1 MVGDLYSPPA
11 PRRRV
16 DRATWDREIK
26 PVVARLE
33 TADEQVAQTAI
44 GALRK
49 VLPSYRDV
57 SDEALRA
64 SALRNSA
71 SARKTLLARRLPG
84 DTELA
89 EAAVAA
95 GERADQG
102 VYVQDV
108 LTAYRLS
115 IHQIREFLTEA
126 ATAAGCAPAVT
137 LEMVQL
143 LWALADAVGVRL
155 ATVHRDA
162 EIEIA
167 RHGERQ
173 RAEFL
178 RGLVF
183 GSVAPAEIRRLG
195 PAYHLTPDLR
205 YVALRGRPAPGVS
218 AGDLVR
224 VIGTAV
230 RAGGQHAF
238 VDILEGDVVGVAPKP
253 PEIDG
258 FPGIVGVGPAADLA
272 GIEPSFATASRVL
285 EVAERFGVPGVY
297 RLEDLSLRV
306 AVAAEDELG
315 ELLVRRYLRPVEK
328 LGGRAAAVFETVAA
342 FIEHGLSVKATAEAL
357 DVHQNTVRYRL
368 GRFEE
373 LTGACLERPVCAFEV
388 WWAMQREWLAS
399 RGGTSGVDL

>member
-1 MVGDLYSPPA
+1 MVGDLYSPPE

-16 DRATWDREIK
+16 DRATWDREIG
-26 PVVARLE
+26 PLLTRL
-33 TADEQVAQTAI
+33 AVCDAQVADA
-44 GALRK
+44 ALKSLRK
-49 VLPSYRDV
+49 VLPTYQGV
-57 SDEALRA
+57 SDDSLRA
-64 SALRNSA
+64 SALRNS
-71 SARKTLLARRLPG
+71 STARKMLSARRLPPEA
-84 DTELA
+84 ELA

-126 ATAAGCAPAVT
+126 AISADCSPAVT
-137 LEMVQL
+137 VEMVQL
-143 LWALADAVGVRL
+143 LWAMADAVGVRL

-205 YVALRGRPAPGVS
+205 YCALRGRPEPGVT
-218 AGDLVR
+218 AEELVR
-224 VIGTAV
+224 AVTASL
-230 RAGGQHAF
+230 RDGGHHGF
-238 VDILEGDVVGVAPKP
+238 VDVLEGDVVGVAPKP
-253 PEIDG
+253 PEMADC
-258 FPGIVGVGPAADLA
+258 PGTVGVGPPADLA
-272 GIEPSFATASRVL
+272 AIEPSFATASRVL
-285 EVAERFGVPGVY
+285 EVAQRFGRPGVF

-315 ELLVRRYLRPVEK
+315 ELLVGRYLRPLEQ
-328 LGGRAAAVFETVAA
+328 LGTKAAGVAETVAA
-342 FIEHGLSVKATAEAL
+342 FIEHGLNIKATAEAL
-357 DVHQNTVRYRL
+357 EVHQNTVRYRL

-373 LTGACLERPVCAFEV
+373 LTGACLERPVIAFEV
-388 WWAMQREWLAS
+388 WWAMQRDWLTRRA
-399 RGGTSGVDL
+399 

>member
-11 PRRRV
+11 PKRRV

-26 PVVARLE
+26 PVVASLE
-33 TADEQVAQTAI
+33 ACDDQVATA
-44 GALRK
+44 ALATLRL
-49 VLPSYRDV
+49 VLPSYRGV
-57 SDEALRA
+57 SDDALRE

-71 SARKTLLARRLPG
+71 STRQTLTARRLPS
-84 DTELA
+84 DKELHQ
-89 EAAVAA
+89 AAVAA
-95 GERADQG
+95 AERADQG

-126 ATAAGCAPAVT
+126 AAAAGCSPAVT

-195 PAYHLTPDLR
+195 PAYHLNPELR
-205 YVALRGRPAPGVS
+205 YVALRGRPGPGVS
-218 AGDLVR
+218 GEELVR
-224 VIGTAV
+224 AITAAC
-230 RAGGQHAF
+230 RAVGHHAF
-238 VDILEGDVVGVAPKP
+238 VDVLEGDVVGVAPRAP
-253 PEIDG
+253 AMSSC
-258 FPGIVGVGPAADLA
+258 PGIVGVGPPADLTA
-272 GIEPSFATASRVL
+272 VEPSFATASRVL
-285 EVAERFGVPGVY
+285 AVAERFGQAGVY
-297 RLEDLSLRV
+297 RLDDLSLRV

-315 ELLVRRYLRPVEK
+315 ELLVGRYLRPLGK
-328 LGGRAAAVFETVAA
+328 LGGRSEAVLETIAA

-373 LTGACLERPVCAFEV
+373 LTGANLERPVVAFEV
-388 WWAMQREWLAS
+388 WWAMQRDFLTNSDEADGNL
-399 RGGTSGVDL
+399 

>member
-11 PRRRV
+11 PKRRV
-16 DRATWDREIK
+16 DRATWDREIR
-26 PVVARLE
+26 PVVDRL
-33 TADEQVAQTAI
+33 AACDDQVAGAALA
-44 GALRK
+44 ALRI
-49 VLPSYRDV
+49 VLPSYRHV

-64 SALRNSA
+64 SAMRNSA
-71 SARKTLLARRLPG
+71 STRQTLTARRLPS
-84 DTELA
+84 DKELA
-89 EAAVAA
+89 EAAIAA
-95 GERADQG
+95 AERADQG

-126 ATAAGCAPAVT
+126 AAAADCSPAVT

-143 LWALADAVGVRL
+143 LWALADAVSVRL

-173 RAEFL
+173 RTEFL

-195 PAYHLTPDLR
+195 SAYHLTPEQR
-205 YVALRGRPAPGVS
+205 YVALRGRPSPGS
-218 AGDLVR
+218 TAADLVR
-224 VIGTAV
+224 AITAGCRAIGH
-230 RAGGQHAF
+230 HAF
-238 VDILEGDVVGVAPKP
+238 VDVLEGDVVGVAPRAPALLDCPGVVGAGP
-253 PEIDG
+253 P
-258 FPGIVGVGPAADLA
+258 VDLA
-272 GIEPSFATASRVL
+272 ALEPSFATASRVL
-285 EVAERFGVPGVY
+285 EVAERFGRPGVY

-315 ELLVRRYLRPVEK
+315 ELLVGRYLRPLEK
-328 LGGRAAAVFETVAA
+328 LGAKSAAVLETVAA
-342 FIEHGLSVKATAEAL
+342 FIEHGLSVKATADAL

-373 LTGACLERPVCAFEV
+373 LTGAVLERPVIAFEV
-388 WWAMQREWLAS
+388 WWAMQRAFLAP
-399 RGGTSGVDL
+399 REEA